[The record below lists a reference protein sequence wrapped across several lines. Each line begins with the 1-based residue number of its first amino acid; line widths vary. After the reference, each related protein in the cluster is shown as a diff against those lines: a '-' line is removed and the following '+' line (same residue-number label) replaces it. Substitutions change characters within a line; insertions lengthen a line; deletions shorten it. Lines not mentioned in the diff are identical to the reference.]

1 LPATHRSCACAI
13 NQAGAVMKYIG
24 LLAIIPFIGMFVGPV
39 FHNSSTPFILGMPF
53 ILGWIVV
60 WMIITSIV
68 MAIIFWLDPIRL
80 SANPD
85 GDAG

>member
-1 LPATHRSCACAI
+1 MLVRICACAV
-13 NQAGAVMKYIG
+13 NEPGVVMKYIG
-24 LLAIIPFIGMFVGPV
+24 LLAIIPFVGMFVGPI

-68 MAIIFWLDPIRL
+68 MAIIFWFDPIRL